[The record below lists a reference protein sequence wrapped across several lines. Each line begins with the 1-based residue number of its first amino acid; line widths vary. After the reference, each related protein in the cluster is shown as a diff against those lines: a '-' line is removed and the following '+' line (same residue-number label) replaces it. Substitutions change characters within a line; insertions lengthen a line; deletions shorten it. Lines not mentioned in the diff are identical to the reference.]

1 MNLEVGELKRLVQ
14 GIQPHQPDPKVVSGS
29 FPVEVSCCSMAS
41 DVSALTPPP
50 PSVPTSAYEEAGPVQ
65 QVLALN
71 KKNKA
76 AVARCMADK
85 QQQVLATTRATEQ
98 LEQLAQGRKTVTRQ
112 VKISLRL
119 MSGEVLTDVMW
130 PECNE
135 HKLSLVLEHFFN
147 VAQCHWNNSACMCD
161 NSPLDLELCS
171 CPFHIN
177 DDFTLVIG
185 QKHLSWRSCLAKSFL
200 LRDVKDAI
208 DEHEEVMIYVICNAS
223 RKRRRLCLYSVDA

>member
-1 MNLEVGELKRLVQ
+1 MA
-14 GIQPHQPDPKVVSGS
+14 QPDPKVVSGH

-65 QVLALN
+65 QVLAGN
-71 KKNKA
+71 KKRKA
-76 AVARCMADK
+76 AIARCMAD

-98 LEQLAQGRKTVTRQ
+98 LDQLAQGRKTVTRQ

-147 VAQCHWNNSACMCD
+147 VAQCHWNKSACMCD

-171 CPFHIN
+171 CSFHTN

-185 QKHLSWRSCLAKSFL
+185 P
-200 LRDVKDAI
+200 
-208 DEHEEVMIYVICNAS
+208 
-223 RKRRRLCLYSVDA
+223 

>member
-1 MNLEVGELKRLVQ
+1 MV
-14 GIQPHQPDPKVVSGS
+14 QPDPKIVSGH
-29 FPVEVSCCSMAS
+29 FPVEVSSCSMAS

-71 KKNKA
+71 KCMA
-76 AVARCMADK
+76 IARCMADK

-98 LEQLAQGRKTVTRQ
+98 LDQLAQGTKTVTRQ

-119 MSGEVLTDVMW
+119 MSGEVLMDVMW

-147 VAQCHWNNSACMCD
+147 VARCHWNKSACMCD
-161 NSPLDLELCS
+161 KSPLD
-171 CPFHIN
+171 
-177 DDFTLVIG
+177 
-185 QKHLSWRSCLAKSFL
+185 
-200 LRDVKDAI
+200 
-208 DEHEEVMIYVICNAS
+208 
-223 RKRRRLCLYSVDA
+223 